1 MKKQSVLAMVLALGI
16 SSNAYAVNPFSDV
29 PKGSWAYGAV
39 AKLAAGLESREST
52 GTFPGKYPETRYEMA
67 QIVAKALAQGTI
79 GADNRLVREFAQE
92 LDLLGAR
99 MPLPERPAGSGKT
112 TSSLREGAL
121 RPNVEQ
127 GKLDGETAP
136 QLRPWFLGTE
146 NAKVQFG
153 QTYLA
158 AFGSRAGQPV
168 SGWTAQTEG
177 KTATEDGFTGA
188 ALGGTLGSLSLE
200 AQYLKA
206 SPQTAP
212 WVPEEDTLWT
222 AGAAYHFGPV
232 SVGGMYLKGGS
243 DSAAEPGASDE
254 GYVINLRY
262 KGAEATKTGSWGL
275 FGNYYDQG
283 GTAYLSRTLNG
294 AYSAFEPQG
303 FTGYMVGGNLTLA
316 KNMVAQVEY
325 YDLQG
330 KGNGQ
335 EGQHAR
341 TLWSQMVVTF

>member
-39 AKLAAGLESREST
+39 AKLAAGLEGREST
-52 GTFPGKYPETRYEMA
+52 GTFKGERTKTRYEMA

-79 GADNRLVREFAQE
+79 GPDNRLVREFAQE
-92 LDLLGAR
+92 LELLGVR
-99 MPLPERPAGSGKT
+99 VPLPERTAGSGKT
-112 TSSLREGAL
+112 TSSGAAQPS
-121 RPNVEQ
+121 RAQ

-136 QLRPWFLGTE
+136 QPRPWFLGTE

-158 AFGSRAGQPV
+158 ASGSRATQPA
-168 SGWTAQTEG
+168 SGWIAQTEG
-177 KTATEDGFTGA
+177 KTAAENGFTGA

-200 AQYLKA
+200 TQYLKT
-206 SPQTAP
+206 SPQAAP

-232 SVGGMYLKGGS
+232 SLGGMYLKGGS
-243 DSAAEPGASDE
+243 DSVAEPGSSDE

-262 KGAEATKTGSWGL
+262 KGAEAAKPGSWGL

-283 GTAYLSRTLNG
+283 GAAYLSRTLNG
-294 AYSAFEPQG
+294 AYSAFETQG

-330 KGNGQ
+330 KGTGQ